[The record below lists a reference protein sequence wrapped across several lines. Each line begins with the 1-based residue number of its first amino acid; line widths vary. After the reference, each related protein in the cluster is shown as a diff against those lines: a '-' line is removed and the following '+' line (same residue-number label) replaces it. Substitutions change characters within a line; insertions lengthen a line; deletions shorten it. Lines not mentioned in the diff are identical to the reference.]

1 MMDYYGALIK
11 SDKMFTQPSDLREE
25 AKNELLK
32 EVKGLLAMRAMVRK
46 EVLEEVNFNYI
57 TIMTNTITIVVIV
70 TFFNVI
76 R

>member
-1 MMDYYGALIK
+1 MIKNQK

-57 TIMTNTITIVVIV
+57 TIMIVVIV
-70 TFFNVI
+70 TFINLI

>member
-1 MMDYYGALIK
+1 
-11 SDKMFTQPSDLREE
+11 MFTQPSDLREE

-57 TIMTNTITIVVIV
+57 TIVIVVIV
-70 TFFNVI
+70 TFTNLV

>member
-1 MMDYYGALIK
+1 
-11 SDKMFTQPSDLREE
+11 MFTQPSDLREE

-46 EVLEEVNFNYI
+46 EVLEEVNF
-57 TIMTNTITIVVIV
+57 IMTITITIVVIV
-70 TFFNVI
+70 TSINLI

>member
-1 MMDYYGALIK
+1 
-11 SDKMFTQPSDLREE
+11 MFTQHSGLREV

-57 TIMTNTITIVVIV
+57 TIMIVAIV
-70 TFFNVI
+70 TFINLI

>member
-1 MMDYYGALIK
+1 
-11 SDKMFTQPSDLREE
+11 MFTQPSDLREE

-57 TIMTNTITIVVIV
+57 TIMIVVIV

>member
-1 MMDYYGALIK
+1 MN
-11 SDKMFTQPSDLREE
+11 KMFTQPSDLREE

-70 TFFNVI
+70 NLI

>member
-1 MMDYYGALIK
+1 
-11 SDKMFTQPSDLREE
+11 MFTQPSDLKEE

-46 EVLEEVNFNYI
+46 EVLEEVNFI
-57 TIMTNTITIVVIV
+57 VTITIVVIV
-70 TFFNVI
+70 TFINLV

>member
-1 MMDYYGALIK
+1 
-11 SDKMFTQPSDLREE
+11 MFTQPSGLREE

-57 TIMTNTITIVVIV
+57 TIMIVAIV
-70 TFFNVI
+70 TFINLI

>member
-1 MMDYYGALIK
+1 
-11 SDKMFTQPSDLREE
+11 MFTQPSDLREE

-57 TIMTNTITIVVIV
+57 TIMIVVIV
-70 TFFNVI
+70 TFINLI

>member
-1 MMDYYGALIK
+1 
-11 SDKMFTQPSDLREE
+11 MFTQPSDLREE

-57 TIMTNTITIVVIV
+57 TIMIVAIV
-70 TFFNVI
+70 TFINLI

>member
-1 MMDYYGALIK
+1 MN
-11 SDKMFTQPSDLREE
+11 KMFTQPSDLREE

-57 TIMTNTITIVVIV
+57 TIMIVAIV
-70 TFFNVI
+70 TFINLI

>member
-1 MMDYYGALIK
+1 
-11 SDKMFTQPSDLREE
+11 MFTQPSDLREE

-46 EVLEEVNFNYI
+46 EVLEEVNF
-57 TIMTNTITIVVIV
+57 IMTITITIVVIV
-70 TFFNVI
+70 TFFNVN

>member
-1 MMDYYGALIK
+1 MN
-11 SDKMFTQPSDLREE
+11 KMFTQPSDLREE

-46 EVLEEVNFNYI
+46 EVLEEVNF
-57 TIMTNTITIVVIV
+57 IMTITITIVVIV
-70 TFFNVI
+70 TFFNVN

>member
-1 MMDYYGALIK
+1 MPLIKNQK
-11 SDKMFTQPSDLREE
+11 SDKMFTQPSDLKEE

-57 TIMTNTITIVVIV
+57 TIMIVAIV
-70 TFFNVI
+70 TFINLI

>member
-1 MMDYYGALIK
+1 
-11 SDKMFTQPSDLREE
+11 MFTQPSDLREE

-46 EVLEEVNFNYI
+46 EVLEEVNFIMTI
-57 TIMTNTITIVVIV
+57 TITITIVVIV

>member
-1 MMDYYGALIK
+1 
-11 SDKMFTQPSDLREE
+11 MFTQPSDLREE

-57 TIMTNTITIVVIV
+57 TITIVVIV
-70 TFFNVI
+70 AFINPT

>member
-1 MMDYYGALIK
+1 MN
-11 SDKMFTQPSDLREE
+11 KMFTQPSDLREE

-32 EVKGLLAMRAMVRK
+32 EVKSLLAMRAMVRK
-46 EVLEEVNFNYI
+46 EVLEEVNF
-57 TIMTNTITIVVIV
+57 IMTITITIVVIV

>member
-32 EVKGLLAMRAMVRK
+32 EVKSLLAMRARVRK
-46 EVLEEVNFNYI
+46 EVLEEVNF
-57 TIMTNTITIVVIV
+57 IMIITITIVVIV

>member
-1 MMDYYGALIK
+1 MN
-11 SDKMFTQPSDLREE
+11 KMFTQPSGLREE

-57 TIMTNTITIVVIV
+57 TIMIVAIV
-70 TFFNVI
+70 TFINLI

>member
-1 MMDYYGALIK
+1 
-11 SDKMFTQPSDLREE
+11 MFTQPSDLREE

-70 TFFNVI
+70 NLI

>member
-1 MMDYYGALIK
+1 
-11 SDKMFTQPSDLREE
+11 MFTQPSDLREE

>member
-1 MMDYYGALIK
+1 
-11 SDKMFTQPSDLREE
+11 MFTQPSDLREE

-57 TIMTNTITIVVIV
+57 TIMIVIIV
-70 TFFNVI
+70 TFINLI